1 MLGTLTPEN
10 IARGRWILCVLL
22 LSMAVILGG
31 CGSGN
36 SPAATGTGN
45 SPAATGGSPS
55 SSGSTGVGSG
65 SQPQAHFL
73 YSATFN
79 TAEVSGFKAS
89 TSTSQLT
96 VVPGSPFPSPTNGTS
111 VGILAADPQ
120 LRLLLATNEGNPYFP
135 AENITSFSVDVNSG
149 SLTPVSTLDTTGL
162 GVISLAV
169 SPSGNYL
176 YATNGLVLGCCSPV
190 QGQIRIFSIGA
201 AGALTQVASIDQ
213 PSGLGSTLTALT
225 IDPTGAFL
233 YAAAEWQSDLYH
245 SGIMVVGYAITNGGS
260 GLSLLATYP
269 ELDAIPSNTSASGIY
284 VNSNYLYASS
294 WLGQALHVFQR
305 HADGTLV
312 RLASPSIP
320 LINPEGIA
328 ATPNGQFVY
337 LADGSN
343 ARVLAFSVASSGALT
358 QIDTFAVGPPGT
370 NFVKDVIVGP
380 SGNTLYVSAGGGEV
394 FALSIAADGH
404 LTEAVG
410 SPYFTVNQAA
420 SNTIVLF

>member
-1 MLGTLTPEN
+1 
-10 IARGRWILCVLL
+10 
-22 LSMAVILGG
+22 
-31 CGSGN
+31 
-36 SPAATGTGN
+36 
-45 SPAATGGSPS
+45 
-55 SSGSTGVGSG
+55 
-65 SQPQAHFL
+65 
-73 YSATFN
+73 
-79 TAEVSGFKAS
+79 
-89 TSTSQLT
+89 
-96 VVPGSPFPSPTNGTS
+96 
-111 VGILAADPQ
+111 
-120 LRLLLATNEGNPYFP
+120 
-135 AENITSFSVDVNSG
+135 
-149 SLTPVSTLDTTGL
+149 
-162 GVISLAV
+162 
-169 SPSGNYL
+169 
-176 YATNGLVLGCCSPV
+176 
-190 QGQIRIFSIGA
+190 
-201 AGALTQVASIDQ
+201 
-213 PSGLGSTLTALT
+213 LGSTLTALT

-269 ELDAIPSNTSASGIY
+269 EQDAIPSNTSASGIY

-294 WLGQALHVFQR
+294 WLGQTLHVFQR